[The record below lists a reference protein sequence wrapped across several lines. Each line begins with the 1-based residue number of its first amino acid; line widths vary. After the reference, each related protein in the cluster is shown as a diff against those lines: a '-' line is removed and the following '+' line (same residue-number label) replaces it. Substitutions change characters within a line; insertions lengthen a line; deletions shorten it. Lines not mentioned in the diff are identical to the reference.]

1 MGKEKRD
8 LRKLTNAAMMSALV
22 CIATLVIPI
31 PIPGGGYAN
40 AGDIVL
46 LVTAFVLS
54 PGLAAVASGFGAAVA
69 DIILGYSM
77 YVPGTLV
84 IKALGALAAG
94 LMIRWTRKHM
104 KLVPAMILAGICELQ
119 TEPLKV

>member
-1 MGKEKRD
+1 MGNEKRD

-77 YVPGTLV
+77 YVPGGST
-84 IKALGALAAG
+84 
-94 LMIRWTRKHM
+94 
-104 KLVPAMILAGICELQ
+104 
-119 TEPLKV
+119 

>member
-8 LRKLTNAAMMSALV
+8 LRRLTNAAMMSALV

-46 LVTAFVLS
+46 LVTAFVLTMHLS
-54 PGLAAVASGFGAAVA
+54 KKASKFRPKT
-69 DIILGYSM
+69 S
-77 YVPGTLV
+77 
-84 IKALGALAAG
+84 
-94 LMIRWTRKHM
+94 
-104 KLVPAMILAGICELQ
+104 
-119 TEPLKV
+119 